1 MSVVICK
8 LALLSN
14 ANLLIPFT
22 TRINSHFNT
31 RFYYWLHP
39 SASLTASL
47 HILVPFS
54 LLSSVSR
61 EPASLNSLL
70 ATSPA
75 FGNGLR
81 RFARSAH
88 GRFSLVSSSDIL
100 YTFWFVVSLYTWHE
114 YFIRSFT
121 VILVFFFLRCF
132 SVHFT
137 FFLSPSL
144 YYKSW
149 IFFSDHFPL
158 CCVTVLFTFLFSSQL
173 HCIFFYSLFSIV
185 SL

>member
-70 ATSPA
+70 ATSPP

-88 GRFSLVSSSDIL
+88 GRFPLVSSSDIL

-121 VILVFFFLRCF
+121 VILVFFSFVASLYILLSFYLR
-132 SVHFT
+132 HFT
-137 FFLSPSL
+137 INLGS
-144 YYKSW
+144 
-149 IFFSDHFPL
+149 FFSDHFPL
-158 CCVTVLFTFLFSSQL
+158 CCVTVLFTILFSSQL